1 MDRSEVV
8 KEAAEK
14 LHAELLAL
22 GVDVILDD
30 RGERP
35 GAMFADWELIGVP
48 HRVVLSDRGLKEGQV
63 EYQHRRDTE
72 LTAVR
77 QVWHH
82 ARRAED
88 QGHRDETTAR
98 ACASRH
104 RYGRCFWLFSK
115 KVTTK
120 NSAYGEVMNTM
131 SNIHSTTAKLLINGK
146 FTESNTTEWQDILN
160 PATQEVLGRVPMAT
174 LDEVDAAIA
183 AAHEAFKT
191 WRLTP
196 IQARMRIMLK
206 LQDLIR
212 DNMKDI
218 ARVLTAEQGKTL
230 ADAEGDIQ
238 RGLEVVEHACSIGTL
253 QMGEYIE
260 GVARGV
266 DTYTVQQPLGVCAG
280 ITPFNFPAM
289 IPLWMFPMAI
299 VCGNTFVLKPS
310 EQDPLS
316 TMMLVELAVQA
327 GVPAGVLNV
336 VHGGKE
342 VVDRL
347 CTHQDIKAISFVGS
361 TAVGTHVYN
370 LAGQH
375 AKRVQ
380 SMMGAKNH
388 VVVMPD
394 ANKEQTLNALVGA
407 AFGAAGQ
414 RCMALSVAVM
424 VGETKNWIDELVEKA
439 KTLKVNAGH
448 EPQTDIGPVISP
460 RAKARVID
468 LINSGVEQGA
478 QLLLDG
484 RDVKVAGYEHGNF
497 VGATIFNQV
506 TTDMRIYTEEIFGPV
521 LAIIHVDTLE
531 QAMELVNANPF
542 GNGVGLFTQ
551 SGAIARTFQNNI
563 DIGQV
568 GINIP
573 IPVPVPFFSF
583 TGSRGSKLG
592 DLGPYGKQAVQF
604 YTQTKTITSRWFE
617 DTQEKGEVNT
627 TISLR

>member
-1 MDRSEVV
+1 MN
-8 KEAAEK
+8 AI
-14 LHAELLAL
+14 HH
-22 GVDVILDD
+22 
-30 RGERP
+30 
-35 GAMFADWELIGVP
+35 P
-48 HRVVLSDRGLKEGQV
+48 HS
-63 EYQHRRDTE
+63 
-72 LTAVR
+72 
-77 QVWHH
+77 
-82 ARRAED
+82 
-88 QGHRDETTAR
+88 
-98 ACASRH
+98 
-104 RYGRCFWLFSK
+104 
-115 KVTTK
+115 
-120 NSAYGEVMNTM
+120 NTG
-131 SNIHSTTAKLLINGK
+131 ITTAKLLINGE
-146 FTESNTTEWQDILN
+146 FIDSTTSHWQDIVN
-160 PATQEVLGRVPMAT
+160 PATQEVLGQVPFAT
-174 LDEVDAAIA
+174 AEEVNAAIA
-183 AAHEAFKT
+183 AAQQAFAS
-191 WRLTP
+191 WRETP

-206 LQDLIR
+206 LQELIR
-212 DNMKDI
+212 HNLKSI
-218 ARVLTAEQGKTL
+218 AQVLTAEQGKTL

-238 RGLEVVEHACSIGTL
+238 RGLEVVEHACSVGSL

-266 DTYTVQQPLGVCAG
+266 DTYTMQQPLGVCAG

-316 TMMLVELAVQA
+316 TMMLVELAMQA

-342 VVDRL
+342 VVDLL
-347 CTHQDIKAISFVGS
+347 CTHSDIKAISFVGS

-375 AKRVQ
+375 GKRVQ

-424 VGETKNWIDELVEKA
+424 VGESKHWVDELVNKA

-448 EPQTDIGPVISP
+448 EPNTDVGPVIST

-478 QLLLDG
+478 ELLLDG
-484 RDVKVAGYEHGNF
+484 RDVQVAGYEQGNF
-497 VGATIFNQV
+497 VGPTIFNQV
-506 TTDMRIYTEEIFGPV
+506 TTEMRIYKEEIFGPV

-531 QAMELVNANPF
+531 QAIQLINANPF

-551 SGAIARTFQNNI
+551 SGSTARTFQNQI

-617 DTQEKGEVNT
+617 DDQESAGVNT

>member
-1 MDRSEVV
+1 MN
-8 KEAAEK
+8 A
-14 LHAELLAL
+14 
-22 GVDVILDD
+22 I
-30 RGERP
+30 
-35 GAMFADWELIGVP
+35 
-48 HRVVLSDRGLKEGQV
+48 
-63 EYQHRRDTE
+63 
-72 LTAVR
+72 
-77 QVWHH
+77 HH
-82 ARRAED
+82 P
-88 QGHRDETTAR
+88 QQSTG
-98 ACASRH
+98 
-104 RYGRCFWLFSK
+104 F
-115 KVTTK
+115 
-120 NSAYGEVMNTM
+120 
-131 SNIHSTTAKLLINGK
+131 TTAKLLINGE
-146 FTESNTTEWQDILN
+146 FVESTTSHWQDIVN
-160 PATQEVLGRVPMAT
+160 PATQEVLGRVPFAT
-174 LDEVDAAIA
+174 AEEVNAAIA
-183 AAHEAFKT
+183 AAQNALAS
-191 WRLTP
+191 WRQTP

-212 DNMKDI
+212 NNLKSI
-218 ARVLTAEQGKTL
+218 AQVLTAEQGKTL

-316 TMMLVELAVQA
+316 TMMLVELAIEA
-327 GVPAGVLNV
+327 GIPVGVLNV

-342 VVDRL
+342 VVDLL
-347 CTHQDIKAISFVGS
+347 CTHHDIKAISFVGS
-361 TAVGTHVYN
+361 TAVGTHVYQ

-375 AKRVQ
+375 GKRVQ

-414 RCMALSVAVM
+414 RCMALSVAIM
-424 VGETKNWIDELVEKA
+424 VGEAQHWVDELVNKA

-448 EPQTDIGPVISP
+448 EPNTDVGPVIST

-478 QLLLDG
+478 KLLLDG
-484 RDVKVAGYEHGNF
+484 RDVQVSGYEQGNF
-497 VGATIFNQV
+497 VGPTIFNQV
-506 TTDMRIYTEEIFGPV
+506 TTDMRIYQEEVFGPV
-521 LAIIHVDTLE
+521 LAIMHVETLE
-531 QAMELVNANPF
+531 QAIALINANPF

-551 SGAIARTFQNNI
+551 NGHTARIFQHKI

-617 DTQEKGEVNT
+617 DDQETSGVNT